1 MSLLTRCPAC
11 ETLYRLVPDQLR
23 ISQGWVKCG
32 QCSEIFDAS
41 QHLVELALA
50 EEQEPKKDE
59 TEPEEPT
66 SPLTGDA
73 LEDNESCLDG
83 PVQAEGEPADTSD
96 WVDTRDTEIVA
107 DAPDQV
113 TTEAIPEDVSAP
125 LETFPPASQ
134 DLATTVPMAT
144 EPGVGASFLQDKVD
158 RREPYASWL
167 RAGLYVVMAGL
178 VVGLG
183 GQYVYWEREKLAAA
197 YPSLKP
203 VLQRIC
209 APIGCSVK
217 ALQRID
223 ALTLDAAA
231 FQKISEDTYRLTF
244 VIKNQSVLMLALP
257 SVELTL
263 TDVQDQPVIRR
274 VLTPA
279 ELFDSSVE
287 LGDGSDRAVIRLI
300 QIKQSE
306 LLQRVVG
313 YRLLAFYP

>member
-41 QHLVELALA
+41 QNLVELALA
-50 EEQEPKKDE
+50 EEQEPKKNE
-59 TEPEEPT
+59 TEPGDPS
-66 SPLTGDA
+66 SPLTGEA
-73 LEDNESCLDG
+73 LEGNENCLVES
-83 PVQAEGEPADTSD
+83 VQAEGEPADKPD
-96 WVDTRDTEIVA
+96 WVNTRDIEIVA

-125 LETFPPASQ
+125 LATFPPPSQ
-134 DLATTVPMAT
+134 ALPTTVQMAT

-158 RREPYASWL
+158 QREPYASWL
-167 RAGLYVVMAGL
+167 RAVLYVVMAGL

-183 GQYVYWEREKLAAA
+183 GQNVYWEREKLAAA

-209 APIGCSVK
+209 APIGCSVT

-223 ALTLDAAA
+223 ALTIDAAA
-231 FQKISEDTYRLTF
+231 FQRISEDTYRLTF
-244 VIKNQSVLMLALP
+244 VLKNQSDLMLALP

-274 VLTPA
+274 VLNPS

-287 LGDGSDRAVIRLI
+287 LGDGSDRSVIRLI

>member
-41 QHLVELALA
+41 QHLVELAVA

-73 LEDNESCLDG
+73 QEDNESHLVE
-83 PVQAEGEPADTSD
+83 PVQAEAEPADKPD
-96 WVDTRDTEIVA
+96 WEDTRDIEIAA

-113 TTEAIPEDVSAP
+113 TTEAIPEEVSAP
-125 LETFPPASQ
+125 LETIPPASQ
-134 DLATTVPMAT
+134 DLATTVPMVT
-144 EPGVGASFLQDKVD
+144 QPGVGASFLQDKVD
-158 RREPYASWL
+158 RREPYAGWL
-167 RAGLYVVMAGL
+167 RAGLYVVLAGL

-183 GQYVYWEREKLAAA
+183 GQYVYWEREKIAAA

-203 VLQRIC
+203 VLQRVC
-209 APIGCSVK
+209 VPIGCSVK

-279 ELFDSSVE
+279 ELFDRSVE
-287 LGDGSDRAVIRLI
+287 VGAGSDRTVIRLI